1 MQSRF
6 ALCQGEHEEFDSPS
20 KVLPG
25 KSFRDRTKLKA
36 LYTRD
41 PKDVGPGIM
50 ASPSEPVQKA
60 KELAS
65 TTSNTSPYQKIR
77 QVAGRTVSWTS
88 AEQFDGFGR
97 WHPLQPSSS
106 R

>member
-1 MQSRF
+1 
-6 ALCQGEHEEFDSPS
+6 
-20 KVLPG
+20 LPG

-65 TTSNTSPYQKIR
+65 TTSNTSPGSEDQ
-77 QVAGRTVSWTS
+77 AGGWAYCFVDVR
-88 AEQFDGFGR
+88 
-97 WHPLQPSSS
+97 
-106 R
+106 